1 MTLHGI
7 AGPVVRSD
15 QVMHT
20 DLHTYC
26 GKEVVQLRIGS
37 AAITISRT
45 SDAQYTVR
53 RSGGGEL
60 GATEL
65 LDELTRVLMTDGPA
79 DETVSLLI
87 EGGRGIETVLADR
100 GYALT
105 SIGWEGLL
113 VASPNRRRVNLP
125 AGFTATTDAP
135 RVGWD
140 RLIALRPNAAW
151 VHDSPSFSL
160 EDTVVLYRDG
170 EVVGWVP
177 VWRVSTGTSVVR
189 FVVIQQGIYADQER
203 RLTHLRLATY
213 AHTLESEFSKGR
225 TVLSWMPDDGDP
237 VNDLKVSLGAPLKVT
252 HWFATQVRRDFR
264 AAGATNL

>member
-1 MTLHGI
+1 MG
-7 AGPVVRSD
+7 
-15 QVMHT
+15 MN
-20 DLHTYC
+20 
-26 GKEVVQLRIGS
+26 S
-37 AAITISRT
+37 AAIRISRT
-45 SDAQYTVR
+45 SELQYSVR
-53 RSGGGEL
+53 RSGDGEL
-60 GATEL
+60 DATEL
-65 LDELTRVLMTDGPA
+65 LEELTSVLGADGPA
-79 DETVSLLI
+79 EESVSLLI
-87 EGGRGIETVLADR
+87 EGGRGIETILADQ
-100 GYALT
+100 GFAPT
-105 SIGWEGLL
+105 SVGWEGLL
-113 VASPNRRRVNLP
+113 VASPNRRQVHLP

-140 RLIALRPNAAW
+140 RLIELRPNVAW

-170 EVVGWVP
+170 EIVGWVP

-213 AHTLESEFSKGR
+213 AHALESEFSKGR

-252 HWFATQVRRDFR
+252 HWFATQVRRDLR
-264 AAGATNL
+264 DHDVQNS